1 MKNAKVNT
9 KYVELKIKSIEFMVS
24 DNMMED
30 YKTGIKQPSTSSK
43 ARHINS
49 ECNASYKAVKS
60 LNKQIGNQL
69 DKLQNILNASNGWL
83 EKNDALE
90 NKQQYLQD
98 LDVSLRD
105 AEVIHVSNE
114 FIYKKITG
122 DTFTPYI
129 FNSQPI
135 DKTTQAQQDA
145 IELLK
150 RMGR

>member
-1 MKNAKVNT
+1 MKNTKVNND
-9 KYVELKIKSIEFMVS
+9 YVEMTLKSIEFMVE

-30 YKTGIKQPSTSSK
+30 YKTGIKQPTTSSK

-49 ECNASYKAVKS
+49 QCNASYKAVKS
-60 LNKQIGNQL
+60 LHKQINNQL

-90 NKQQYLQD
+90 NKQDYLKA
-98 LDVSLRD
+98 LDVSLAD
-105 AEVIHVSNE
+105 AEVIHASNE

-122 DTFTPYI
+122 ETFTPYVY
-129 FNSQPI
+129 NAQPI

-150 RMGR
+150 KMGR